1 MGWIPA
7 ATQRSVAHWNGARE
21 GVGVLSAADVGGHGG
36 YTIPPHVLFR
46 NLSATATRPSLCSID
61 TGSKRGGAQNKLR
74 VGNFLTFS
82 GSPGIW
88 GPASTNSVLLA
99 VSEINK
105 RGGILGRE
113 IELSMYDAGGP
124 IEEVVQ
130 RAAEAIAF
138 DEVDILMTSAAS
150 DLQGLVEERGRFGKP
165 PLHPRDGRL
174 A

>member
-7 ATQRSVAHWNGARE
+7 TTHRSVARRTGARE
-21 GVGVLSAADVGGHGG
+21 GVGVLSAVNVGGYGG
-36 YTIPPHVLFR
+36 HTIPPHVLFR
-46 NLSATATRPSLCSID
+46 SLSATATRPSLRPID
-61 TGSKRGGAQNKLR
+61 TGFSKRGGAQNKLR

-88 GPASTNSVLLA
+88 GPASTNSVLMA

-124 IEEVVQ
+124 IEEVALRDLID
-130 RAAEAIAF
+130 RAAGVVHRKLDLASENPAAL
-138 DEVDILMTSAAS
+138 VD
-150 DLQGLVEERGRFGKP
+150 F
-165 PLHPRDGRL
+165 RDRQQDAVG
-174 A
+174 

>member
-1 MGWIPA
+1 MGWTPA
-7 ATQRSVAHWNGARE
+7 TTQRSVACRNGARE

-36 YTIPPHVLFR
+36 HTIPPHVLFR
-46 NLSATATRPSLCSID
+46 SLSATATNPCMRPID

-124 IEEVVQ
+124 IEQVAQ
-130 RAAEAIAF
+130 RAAEAIA
-138 DEVDILMTSAAS
+138 
-150 DLQGLVEERGRFGKP
+150 
-165 PLHPRDGRL
+165 
-174 A
+174 